1 MVCERRDGLT
11 TIVVNSVCTCF
22 NDILTKLEQ
31 KVDEVKTEVSQ
42 NGENIQEIIDMHGK
56 GGFKNYI

>member
-11 TIVVNSVCTCF
+11 TIVVNSVYTCF
-22 NDILTKLEQ
+22 QEILTKLEQ
-31 KVDEVKTEVSQ
+31 KIDEVKTEVSQ

-56 GGFKNYI
+56 GVI